1 MDEEVEMAVNEF
13 FEDSGQEGPFRDF
26 VSACT
31 LALLETPIAKR
42 QTENLPVL
50 FEQTKNG
57 VHYRG
62 YLRASYYVHRTKL
75 GDSRP
80 KEGFK
85 TMYITH
91 IAISPTGGKIVSD
104 GLFSLLRLPELTSF
118 LDAIYIEAILD
129 DEKVLPHFLKE
140 GWTQY
145 GDSSDV
151 FALRS
156 NKAVSK
162 RYRQKV
168 AIPRYLEKRTRRNL

>member
-1 MDEEVEMAVNEF
+1 MDAQETVDEF

-42 QTENLPVL
+42 QTDNLPVL
-50 FEQTKNG
+50 FEETRNG

-62 YLRASYYVHRTKL
+62 FVRASYYVHRTKL

-140 GWTQY
+140 GWIQY

-151 FALRS
+151 FALRN

>member
-1 MDEEVEMAVNEF
+1 
-13 FEDSGQEGPFRDF
+13 
-26 VSACT
+26 
-31 LALLETPIAKR
+31 
-42 QTENLPVL
+42 
-50 FEQTKNG
+50 
-57 VHYRG
+57 
-62 YLRASYYVHRTKL
+62 
-75 GDSRP
+75 
-80 KEGFK
+80 
-85 TMYITH
+85 MYITH

-140 GWTQY
+140 GWIQY

-151 FALRS
+151 FALRN